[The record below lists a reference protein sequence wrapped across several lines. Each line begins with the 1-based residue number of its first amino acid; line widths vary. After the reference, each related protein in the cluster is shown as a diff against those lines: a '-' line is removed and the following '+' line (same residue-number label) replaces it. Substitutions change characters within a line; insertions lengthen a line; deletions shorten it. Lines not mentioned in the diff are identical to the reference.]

1 MQKLINTKLVRKL
14 VRSIAGDN
22 IYGKSY
28 TDITKEGNNLRN
40 VTFFVYEH
48 KAKEIATEL
57 QALLALTGYTNK
69 VKVTTSKENTFLR
82 CGGNTYLRINNCV
95 LG

>member
-14 VRSIAGDN
+14 VRNIAGDS

-28 TDITKEGNNLRN
+28 TDINLTDSYLRN

-57 QALLALTGYTNK
+57 QALLVLTGFANK
-69 VKVTTSKENTFLR
+69 VKVTTSKYNEMGR

>member
-1 MQKLINTKLVRKL
+1 MGKLINTKLVRKL
-14 VRSIAGDN
+14 VRNIAGDS

-28 TDITKEGNNLRN
+28 TDINLTDSYLRN

-57 QALLALTGYTNK
+57 QALLVLTGFANK
-69 VKVTTSKENTFLR
+69 VKVTTSKYNEMGR